1 MSDIITGKCF
11 CGAVEFE
18 VSGTPTVMGYCHC
31 DDCTRWAAAPLNAFS
46 LWPLGSVKIIKG
58 DDNIN
63 NFSKTGSTHRKSCK
77 TCGGGLFSEVPE
89 WGLVDI
95 YPNVVPDMKHEPTVH
110 AYYSERTISIKDGL
124 PKFKDLP
131 EEFGGSGEIL
141 PE

>member
-1 MSDIITGKCF
+1 MGNMVKGQCF

-31 DDCTRWAAAPLNAFS
+31 DDCSSWAAAPINAFS
-46 LWPLGSVKIIKG
+46 LWPLGSVNIIKG
-58 DDNIN
+58 DDSIN

-77 TCGGGLFSEVPE
+77 ACGGGLFSEVPE

>member
-1 MSDIITGKCF
+1 M
-11 CGAVEFE
+11 
-18 VSGTPTVMGYCHC
+18 
-31 DDCTRWAAAPLNAFS
+31 
-46 LWPLGSVKIIKG
+46 
-58 DDNIN
+58 
-63 NFSKTGSTHRKSCK
+63 
-77 TCGGGLFSEVPE
+77 
-89 WGLVDI
+89 DI